1 MQQRRRRTKCDSFR
15 SAVRCRKNHLR
26 NRGLGMLIWF
36 VVIYLLLSIA
46 IGLYAAT
53 RVHNTKDFAVAG
65 RSLPLPVVT
74 ATVFATWFGAE
85 AVFGV
90 SATFVKDGLRG
101 VVADP
106 FGASL
111 CLVIAGI
118 FYGTTLYR
126 LNILTLG
133 DFFRLRY
140 NRTVEVLTTLCIV
153 ASYLGW
159 VSAQIKA
166 LGLVFSVVT
175 DGAVTPAAGMIL
187 GTLIVLTYTTF
198 GGMLSVAVL
207 DFVQIS
213 VVMGGMLYI
222 GHLIAGISGG
232 VEVVVEQAA
241 AAGKLDFFPDTGAA
255 EWLAFIAA
263 WMTMM
268 LGSIPQQ
275 DVFQRVTSA
284 RTARIAIYASILG
297 GGLYF
302 CFTFVPMFIA
312 YAATLINPEQFNAL
326 IESDA
331 QLVLPTL
338 VLEHTPVFAQA
349 IFFGAVLSAIMSCS
363 SATLLAPSVA
373 FSENIVRNFFPDI
386 GDHAFLRIMRLTLV
400 CFAAIVLVFALNS
413 EASIFKMVE
422 NAYKVTLAGAF
433 VPLFFG
439 AYWQRATT
447 QGALAA
453 IVGGL
458 VSWLLIELL
467 VDAPLVPAQLI
478 GLGVSMLGMIAGSL
492 LPQRIGGSTPAHD
505 LHARMHHRAAAQ
517 THHAT
522 ALHQHGR
529 K

>member
-1 MQQRRRRTKCDSFR
+1 
-15 SAVRCRKNHLR
+15 
-26 NRGLGMLIWF
+26 MLLWF
-36 VVIYLLLSIA
+36 VVIYLLISIG

-53 RVHNTKDFAVAG
+53 RVHNAKDFAVAG

-106 FGASL
+106 FGASM
-111 CLVIAGI
+111 CLIIAGV
-118 FYGTTLYR
+118 FYGTKLYK
-126 LNILTLG
+126 LNVLTLG
-133 DFFRLRY
+133 DFFRMRY

-166 LGLVFSVVT
+166 LGLVFNVVT
-175 DGAVTPAAGMIL
+175 GGAISQTAGMIL
-187 GTLIVLTYTTF
+187 GAAIVLTYTTF
-198 GGMLSVAVL
+198 GGMLSVAIL
-207 DFVQIS
+207 DFVQMG

-222 GHLIAGISGG
+222 GSIVADMTGG
-232 VEVVVEQAA
+232 VEVVISQAS
-241 AAGKLDFFPDTGAA
+241 AAGKLDFFPEANAA
-255 EWLAFIAA
+255 QWLAFLGA
-263 WMTMM
+263 WITMM

-284 RTARIAIYASILG
+284 KSAKIAIYASVLG
-297 GGLYF
+297 GVLYF

-312 YAATLINPEQFNAL
+312 YAATLINPAQFNGL
-326 IESDA
+326 IATDP

-338 VLEHTPVFAQA
+338 VLQHTPVFAQA

-373 FSENIVRNFFPDI
+373 FSENILRGYFPGI
-386 GDHAFLRIMRLTLV
+386 GDHAFLRLMRITIV
-400 CFAAIVLVFALNS
+400 CFACLVLVFALNTNT
-413 EASIFKMVE
+413 SIFKMVE
-422 NAYKVTLAGAF
+422 NAYKITLAGAF

-453 IVGGL
+453 IFGG
-458 VSWLLIELL
+458 VCSWLLVEAL
-467 VDAPLVPAQLI
+467 VAESLVPAQLI
-478 GLGVSMLGMIAGSL
+478 GLAVSITGMIAGSL
-492 LPQRIGGSTPAHD
+492 LPQWVGRPTPKNAHE
-505 LHARMHHRAAAQ
+505 
-517 THHAT
+517 THHAAAET
-522 ALHQHGR
+522 HHVADQPHHH
-529 K
+529 